1 MVLLPAFL
9 VLLVFGLAI
18 FRLVQIPR
26 RLWSGDLRLAGARWS
41 ALRAATLVA
50 YGVLLACTVALG
62 AALVRTLLWSGG
74 DGGAYLSLLGYFAA
88 YPLVY
93 LAAAWVFFYGLKPG
107 DRTPANG

>member
-1 MVLLPAFL
+1 MFLLPALL

-26 RLWSGDLRLAGARWS
+26 RLWSGELRLAGARWS
-41 ALRAATLVA
+41 ALRAATVVA

-62 AALVRTLLWSGG
+62 AALLRTLLWSGE
-74 DGGAYLSLLGYFAA
+74 DGAAYLSLLGYFAA

-93 LAAAWVFFYGLKPG
+93 VAAAWIFFYGLRPG
-107 DRTPANG
+107 KRVDAD